1 MFSIQRAIQR
11 LCPFV
16 SVVAPFLLFFAA
28 APMLAQFSTG
38 TILGVVKDTSGASV
52 PNATVTAIN
61 IDTQL
66 TRMLKTGDDGAFR
79 FPELPIGH
87 YTVKGEATGF
97 KTETHQGLVL
107 NVAQEEVVNLT
118 LQVGGEQ
125 EQVVVT
131 GEAPIIDVTNSS
143 LAGTVQQEQLANLP
157 LNGRNY
163 IDLVMLQR
171 GVTKATEL
179 GNGQGTSGEWF
190 SSNGAP
196 MRSNNIVLDGA
207 RLNNAYGGS
216 SGNETGTTLG
226 VDGIQEYK
234 IITDSFNAEYGM
246 SMGGQVVLVSKGGTN
261 QFHGT
266 AFEFFRNSALDARNF
281 FDYTS
286 LSGGPRLPPLQRNNF
301 GGSFGGPIKK
311 NKTFFYAVFEGLREN
326 LGQSI
331 VDSVIPANCYDPA
344 TKKILFPIN
353 PCAITRDNNGNPVPP
368 NPTGIVNPTIVA
380 WANAYPYPNLG
391 SNTPGNPDDRFGLP
405 ASQSA
410 QRTTVNYGQIR
421 VDQNFSASDTLFGR
435 YTVDDGIQNTPL
447 NPGLSTQFGGR
458 NQYVTL
464 SENHIFSAAVLNTAR
479 ASFSRT
485 PINAIDVF
493 PSQLTGPQY
502 SGVAGE
508 PIPTISIGNGAITDY
523 GGITSLP
530 AIAIQG
536 VFTAS
541 DDVNWNKGRHALKFG
556 VLYNHFNDYYLS
568 LGQLRGGIAFS
579 DLAHFLSGLPTH
591 YEAGTPGSLEQRTY
605 TFNTLGFYA
614 QDDFRATQRLTLN
627 LGLRYEFFTVPT
639 ETHGYNFRFLN
650 VQTDAPCPNN
660 GSACRRGP
668 IMRNPSL
675 KNFSPRVGFAW
686 DVFGNGRTSVRG
698 GAGLLYDVGNFG
710 SALHSQIGIPPIV
723 TSSSAQGGK
732 ITSLPFTFT
741 PTQAGLNITTV
752 NYNIGQPHMAEYNL
766 TVERQFPGSLAL
778 SVSYVG
784 SRGYD
789 LWTTREFNW
798 FQPLSI
804 TNGLEYW
811 GPGVSNYSGG
821 PFVPNPLWAAAWA
834 NPALGPGTIPLP
846 AVNTNWDS
854 ETMYTTGAQSWYNAV
869 EVELTKR
876 VTHGLQF
883 QVTYTHSQSLDDAQS
898 QQYSNDCGINAPG
911 STSNADPIFPINDK
925 GPSCTDQPNDLTFN
939 VLYFIPNI
947 KAQGFMGKILHGWWV
962 GSIVEVQSGLPFAP
976 NTVNLI
982 SNSGVFRADQGD
994 RPNLVT
1000 QYNLAAAQAVNP
1012 AAVVFNPNTLYAGG
1026 NASQWFDPNMFTL
1039 VGPNQTA
1046 PCPSIDPNN
1055 LASICSFG
1063 YLGDAS
1069 RDDLRGPHLRD
1080 WDFSINKDTAL
1091 PFLGEGGK
1099 LQFRAE
1105 IFNILNHTNFGLP
1118 NGTIFGAAI
1127 TNETPLPGA
1136 GQILYTNTT
1145 SRQIQFG
1152 LKIIF

>member
-1 MFSIQRAIQR
+1 MFSTRSDIRR
-11 LCPFV
+11 PFRFV
-16 SVVAPFLLFFAA
+16 SGLAVFLLFFAA
-28 APMLAQFSTG
+28 RPVLAQFSTG

-52 PNATVTAIN
+52 PNATVTVMN
-61 IDTQL
+61 SDTQL
-66 TRMLKTGDDGAFR
+66 TRTLKTGEDGAFR
-79 FPELPIGH
+79 FPALPVGH
-87 YTVKGEATGF
+87 YTLKAEATGF
-97 KTETHQGLVL
+97 KTETRQGLVL
-107 NVAQEEVVNLT
+107 DVAQDEVVDLT
-118 LQVGGEQ
+118 MQVGSGQ

-131 GEAPIIDVTNSS
+131 GEAPLINVTNSS
-143 LAGTVQQEQLANLP
+143 LGGMVQQEQLSNLP

-163 IDLVMLQR
+163 IDLVMLQK
-171 GVTKATEL
+171 GVAKAGEL
-179 GNGQGTSGEWF
+179 GNGQGTTGSWF

-196 MRSNNIVLDGA
+196 MRSNNIMLDGA
-207 RLNNAYGGS
+207 RLNNAFAGA
-216 SGNETGTTLG
+216 SGNESGTTLG

-266 AFEFFRNSALDARNF
+266 AFEFLRNSALDARNF
-281 FDYTS
+281 FDQ

-311 NKTFFYAVFEGLREN
+311 NKTFFYAVFEGLRQN

-331 VDSVIPANCYDPA
+331 VDRVIPANCYDPT

-353 PCAITRDNNGNPVPP
+353 PCAITTDSAGVPAPP
-368 NPTGIVNPTIVA
+368 NPNGVVNPAIVA
-380 WANAYPYPNLG
+380 WANAYPYPNLP

-405 ASQSA
+405 ASQSV
-410 QRTTVNYGQIR
+410 QKTSVNYGQIR

-435 YTVDDGIQNTPL
+435 YTVDDGIQKTPL
-447 NPGLSTQFGGR
+447 NPGISTQFGGR
-458 NQYVTL
+458 NQFVTL
-464 SENHIFSAAVLNTAR
+464 SENHIFSAGVLNTVR

-485 PINAIDVF
+485 PIDALNIL
-493 PSQLTGPQY
+493 PPQLTGPQY
-502 SGVAGE
+502 SAVVGE
-508 PIPTISIGNGAITDY
+508 PIPTISVGSLSDF

-530 AIAIQG
+530 SIAIQS
-536 VFTAS
+536 VTTLS

-556 VLYNHFNDYYLS
+556 VLYNRFNDHFEAFANTF
-568 LGQLRGGIAFS
+568 GGISFA
-579 DLAHFLSGLPTH
+579 DVPNFL
-591 YEAGTPGSLEQRTY
+591 AGTPVHHEAHTPGSVLGRTY
-605 TFNTLGFYA
+605 VFNTVGVYA
-614 QDDFRATQRLTLN
+614 QDDFRVTQRLTVN
-627 LGLRYEFFTVPT
+627 LGLRYEFFTVPR
-639 ETHGYNFRFLN
+639 ETHGNNYRFLN
-650 VQTDAPCPNN
+650 VQTDAA
-660 GSACRRGP
+660 STQGP

-675 KNFSPRVGFAW
+675 KNFSPRLGFAW
-686 DVFGNGRTSVRG
+686 DVFGDGKTSVRG
-698 GAGLLYDVGNFG
+698 GAAILYDVGNIG
-710 SALHSQIGIPPIV
+710 SALKNQMGSLPPIS
-723 TSSSAQGGK
+723 TSSSAQGGT
-732 ITSLPFTFT
+732 IVSLPFVFT
-741 PTQAGLNITTV
+741 PTQAGHNITTI

-766 TVERQFPGSLAL
+766 TIERQFPGSMAL
-778 SVSYVG
+778 SISYVG
-784 SRGYD
+784 SRGWD

-798 FQPLSI
+798 LQPLSI

-821 PFVPNPLWAAAWA
+821 PFVPDPLWAKAWA
-834 NPALGPGTIPLP
+834 DPTQGPGTNPLP
-846 AVNTNWDS
+846 AVNSNWNS

-876 VTHGLQF
+876 ITHGLQF
-883 QVTYTHSQSLDDAQS
+883 QATYTHSQSLDDAQS

-947 KAQGFMGKILHGWWV
+947 KAQGFAGKILHGWWV

-976 NTVNLI
+976 NTLNLI

-1000 QYNLAAAQAVNP
+1000 QYNLAGAQAVNP
-1012 AAVVFNPNTLYAGG
+1012 AAVVFNPSTLYAGG
-1026 NASQWFDPNMFTL
+1026 NAGQWFNPNMFTL

-1080 WDFSINKDTAL
+1080 WDFSINKDTPL
-1091 PFLGEGGK
+1091 PFLGEAGK

-1105 IFNILNHTNFGLP
+1105 IFNILNHTNLGLP
-1118 NGTIFGAAI
+1118 NGTIYGAAI
-1127 TNETPLPGA
+1127 TNETPQSGA
-1136 GQILYTNTT
+1136 GQILSTNTN